1 MPKTARRHV
10 LLWLALV
17 LALGA
22 PTSAWAVKAAPKKA
36 AAAPAAAAVPV
47 TSTPAAVPV
56 APAVTPVPAPPAPA
70 PVVAPPAA
78 ATPVEAEPPPPPE
91 SDKLAEQGRDAY
103 RAAQYTEA
111 YKLFEKAFAL
121 EQKPKFLYN
130 MARAK
135 EKVASYTEAQTLLG
149 RYLALYR
156 KQNAGTDPP
165 DAADVIRLV
174 RELKQRAFE
183 ALPEVVIEST
193 PPGAQVIGK
202 DGVTLGSTPL
212 TTHMEAGTYK
222 LKLKLAEHTDL
233 DTDLIVHEIGN
244 VHLVLS
250 LKSKQKHAGLSFW
263 CNIRGAQIAVDGK
276 VVAVT
281 PYSGIIDTTPGH
293 HQILLGRVGYKSAE
307 QDVMIPEE
315 KVVHSRVLLT
325 PTSGRSGWRS
335 YLGWPLMILGAGGI
349 GGGYA
354 ASYMAD
360 KEFAGS
366 PNFLAWQKW
375 QNYGYYSGG
384 AGVGLGLALIIWDAV
399 RDDIPDEERVDG
411 PSQKP
416 GNEIRELGPREVAP

>member
-10 LLWLALV
+10 LLWLAFA

-22 PTSAWAVKAAPKKA
+22 SNAAWAAKPVAKPPGPAPAAQA
-36 AAAPAAAAVPV
+36 VAAPAAAPVAAPV
-47 TSTPAAVPV
+47 T
-56 APAVTPVPAPPAPA
+56 PAPA

-78 ATPVEAEPPPPPE
+78 ATPAEAEPPPPPE

-103 RAAQYTEA
+103 RAAQYAEA
-111 YKLFEKAFAL
+111 YKFFEKAFAL

-135 EKVASYTEAQTLLG
+135 EKVASYAEAQTLLA
-149 RYLALYR
+149 RYLELYR

-165 DAADVIRLV
+165 DAADVTRLI

-222 LKLKLAEHTDL
+222 LRLKLAEHTDL

-263 CNIRGAQIAVDGK
+263 CNVRGAQIAVDGK

-281 PYSGIIDTTPGH
+281 PYSGVIETTPGH
-293 HQILLGRVGYKSAE
+293 HQILLGRIGYKSSE
-307 QDVMIPEE
+307 QDVMIPED
-315 KVVHSRVLLT
+315 KVVHSRVVLA
-325 PTSGRSGWRS
+325 PTSGHSGWRS
-335 YLGWPLMILGAGGI
+335 YLGWPLMILGVGAI
-349 GGGYA
+349 GGGYG

-384 AGVGLGLALIIWDAV
+384 TAIGLGLALVIWDAV

-416 GNEIRELGPREVAP
+416 GNEIRELGPREAAP